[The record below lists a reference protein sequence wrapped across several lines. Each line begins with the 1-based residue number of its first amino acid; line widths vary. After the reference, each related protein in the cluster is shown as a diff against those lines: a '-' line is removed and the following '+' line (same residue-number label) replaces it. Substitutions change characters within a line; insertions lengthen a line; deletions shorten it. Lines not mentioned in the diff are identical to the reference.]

1 MATLLG
7 VIGPWQV
14 ILILLIALP
23 VFLILPL
30 IALIDIIRSNFKEK
44 NDKLIW
50 VLIVLFLSIIG
61 AILYF
66 ILGKKQKLEEP
77 IN

>member
-1 MATLLG
+1 MTTLLG
-7 VIGPWQV
+7 IIAPWEI
-14 ILILLIALP
+14 ILILLIAIP

-30 IALIDIIRSNFKEK
+30 IALIDILRSNFKDK

-50 VLIVLFLSIIG
+50 VLIVLFLGILG

-66 ILGKKQKLEEP
+66 ILGKKQKSDRP
-77 IN
+77 AN

>member
-1 MATLLG
+1 MVTILG
-7 VIGPWQV
+7 IIGPFEI
-14 ILILLIALP
+14 ILILLIAIP

-30 IALIDIIRSNFKEK
+30 IALIDIIRSNFKDK

-50 VLIVLFLSIIG
+50 VLILLFLGIIG

-66 ILGKKQKLEEP
+66 IVGKKQKLEPP

>member
-1 MATLLG
+1 MATILG
-7 VIGPWQV
+7 IISPWEV
-14 ILILLIALP
+14 ILILLIAIP
-23 VFLILPL
+23 FFLILPL
-30 IALIDIIRSNFKEK
+30 IALINIIRSNFKEK

-50 VLIVLFLSIIG
+50 VLIVLFLGIIG

-66 ILGKKQKLEEP
+66 ILGKKQKLDAP